1 MQLTKSDF
9 TPETKARGEEVTR
22 SEERE
27 RRQSE
32 KVKSE
37 QRGASSAQ
45 HTSAKK
51 G

>member
-9 TPETKARGEEVTR
+9 TAETKARGEEVTR

-45 HTSAKK
+45 RSAKK